1 MKRDSYLVARAF
13 RSFLFASVMTV
24 AASQMGAF
32 IDGLMV
38 TWFISDTAMSAINI
52 AMPVLQLYFSLCLLL
67 GVGGT
72 LLAGKAIG
80 AHDRPH
86 ASRIFS
92 LSVSSAVVT
101 GLALGAL
108 GLVFFN
114 PLLNMLC
121 PDPGIVDFAG
131 EYMIITVP
139 SAAVY
144 MLMIVLQLFVAL
156 DGEPKRVTV
165 AVSTCIAV
173 NLVLDYIFIALFGW
187 GM

>member
-1 MKRDSYLVARAF
+1 MQPRDSYLVSRAF

-72 LLAGKAIG
+72 ILAGKAIG
-80 AHDRPH
+80 SHDRRL

-92 LSVSSAVVT
+92 ISSSAAVIT
-101 GLALGAL
+101 GLLLGAG
-108 GLVFFN
+108 GLLLFN
-114 PLLNMLC
+114 PLLRLLC
-121 PDPGIVDFAG
+121 PDPSIIGFAG
-131 EYMIITVP
+131 EYLSLIQI
-139 SAAVY
+139 
-144 MLMIVLQLFVAL
+144 
-156 DGEPKRVTV
+156 
-165 AVSTCIAV
+165 
-173 NLVLDYIFIALFGW
+173 
-187 GM
+187 